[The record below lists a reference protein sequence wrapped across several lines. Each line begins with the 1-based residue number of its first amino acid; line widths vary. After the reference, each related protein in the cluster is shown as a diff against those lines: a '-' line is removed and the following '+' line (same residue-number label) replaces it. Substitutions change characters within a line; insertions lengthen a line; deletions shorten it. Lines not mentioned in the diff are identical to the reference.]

1 MSDLIITELK
11 GSETASRLAQ
21 SFYEIHN
28 NSAVGKYTTQCLKM
42 IKKVSYDITREASY
56 LYICW
61 PKVHE
66 QWQKR
71 SDLEG
76 F

>member
-28 NSAVGKYTTQCLKM
+28 NSAVGKYSTQCLKM
-42 IKKVSYDITREASY
+42 TKKVWFNIASEASY
-56 LYICW
+56 LYILSG
-61 PKVHE
+61 
-66 QWQKR
+66 QK
-71 SDLEG
+71 
-76 F
+76 FIKNAKK

>member
-28 NSAVGKYTTQCLKM
+28 NSAVGKYCTTQCLKV
-42 IKKVSYDITREASY
+42 I
-56 LYICW
+56 
-61 PKVHE
+61 
-66 QWQKR
+66 QK
-71 SDLEG
+71 SLILQH
-76 F
+76 FMTIIQISKSTN

>member
-28 NSAVGKYTTQCLKM
+28 NSAVGKYNTQCLKM
-42 IKKVSYDITREASY
+42 TKKVALTLREKR
-56 LYICW
+56 
-61 PKVHE
+61 KVH
-66 QWQKR
+66 
-71 SDLEG
+71 
-76 F
+76 